1 MKCAMKHQPWRWF
14 KEFEYYEYNSNFEY
28 IIIIHEWIHSLQGHH
43 DNIYTANNTNTIIG
57 NDNFNCSLTGDI
69 FYKFQQFS
77 QQQQQQVFKKRV
89 AQQMFEKDNLL
100 NRNYRFLFFSHG
112 RI

>member
-1 MKCAMKHQPWRWF
+1 MNPFIARSSRQ
-14 KEFEYYEYNSNFEY
+14 Y
-28 IIIIHEWIHSLQGHH
+28 IYSHTHII
-43 DNIYTANNTNTIIG
+43 IIG

>member
-1 MKCAMKHQPWRWF
+1 MWWRWF

-43 DNIYTANNTNTIIG
+43 DNILTYTANNTHTIIG

-77 QQQQQQVFKKRV
+77 QQQQQQQQVFKKRV